1 MHTAYTYDP
10 THVGHVHANH
20 PEKPQR
26 AHLAFNTLE
35 RDGILGTLACLDPVP
50 NPEAAI
56 TRVHP
61 QDYYDLLRETQKR
74 APFLFGFDT
83 YVTPESFGIAERGVG
98 ALLALTDAVAD
109 GTVDNGFALVRP
121 PGHHA
126 RPFEAMGF
134 CFFANV
140 AIAVQHA
147 RAVQGAERV
156 LVVDFD
162 VHHGNGTQEVFYDD
176 PNVLVVSS
184 HQYPFYPG
192 TGALQET
199 GEGRGVGAT
208 LNLPLPPNVGD
219 AGILEL
225 YRRTVLPTAD
235 RFKPDMVF
243 VSAGFDAH
251 HLDPLGETA
260 LSIRGFADLV
270 LLCMEIADQ
279 HCDDRLVCA
288 LEGGYHVDVVAHSV
302 LTTLRLLQDPHAP
315 TSDPFGAPSST
326 TTDDLSTLIGNVRE
340 LHGLG

>member
-98 ALLALTDAVAD
+98 ALLSLTDAVAD
-109 GTVDNGFALVRP
+109 GAVDNGFALVRP

-134 CFFANV
+134 CFFAN
-140 AIAVQHA
+140 
-147 RAVQGAERV
+147 
-156 LVVDFD
+156 
-162 VHHGNGTQEVFYDD
+162 
-176 PNVLVVSS
+176 
-184 HQYPFYPG
+184 
-192 TGALQET
+192 
-199 GEGRGVGAT
+199 
-208 LNLPLPPNVGD
+208 
-219 AGILEL
+219 
-225 YRRTVLPTAD
+225 
-235 RFKPDMVF
+235 
-243 VSAGFDAH
+243 
-251 HLDPLGETA
+251 
-260 LSIRGFADLV
+260 
-270 LLCMEIADQ
+270 
-279 HCDDRLVCA
+279 
-288 LEGGYHVDVVAHSV
+288 
-302 LTTLRLLQDPHAP
+302 
-315 TSDPFGAPSST
+315 
-326 TTDDLSTLIGNVRE
+326 
-340 LHGLG
+340 